1 MENIQIIGLKRFF
14 YLKIISPKF
23 LFKSEYFH
31 EVYCFRPNLLLKCLA
46 NFELPAE
53 EGSPFNEILF
63 VELDREKAQEVVDL
77 YNKVGLWLRI
87 PYIWN
92 RIPTGANFG
101 QTDQWLRSEYI
112 GFAKFDFLD
121 PNPRNRILN
130 IILNQK
136 TALKT

>member
-1 MENIQIIGLKRFF
+1 MSLWFILNLSSKKKVFCKIYTLGKYSDYCFKKIFF
-14 YLKIISPKF
+14 YLKIISPKY
-23 LFKSEYFH
+23 LFKSEYFP

-63 VELDREKAQEVVDL
+63 VELDREKAKEVVDL

-87 PYIWN
+87 SYAWN

-112 GFAKFDFLD
+112 GFAKF
-121 PNPRNRILN
+121 
-130 IILNQK
+130 
-136 TALKT
+136 